1 MLKGINDSKREAQIL
16 ARLLSGL
23 PAKINL
29 IPFNKSPGIAYECS
43 DQRTID
49 AFREVLLSSGFMTV
63 TRRTRGKDID
73 AACGQLAGRFTDRTR
88 RRSSFQQV
96 IARSG

>member
-1 MLKGINDSKREAQIL
+1 MLKGINDSKREAQTL

-43 DQRTID
+43 DQSTID
-49 AFREVLLSSGFMTV
+49 TFREVLLSSGLMTI
-63 TRRTRGKDID
+63 TRRTRGNDIE
-73 AACGQLAGRFTDRTR
+73 AACGQLAGRFADRTR
-88 RRSSFQQV
+88 RRLRLEQA
-96 IARSG
+96 IA